1 MAYDEA
7 AIKRAMVS
15 EWDKQFQVGQEV
27 VHDDTKTE
35 LLQFTSRND
44 WNGSL
49 DIYILNHFA
58 PGKAVIPRERKGYRK
73 WK

>member
-44 WNGSL
+44 
-49 DIYILNHFA
+49 
-58 PGKAVIPRERKGYRK
+58 
-73 WK
+73 